1 MSRLLEHLGRAIA
14 RFLSQ
19 PSASYRPLATSS
31 FRDLD
36 DNLRPG
42 DVLLVEGNTRIAGAI
57 KYLTQSTWS
66 HAALCIGRGPWGGD
80 NALIEVDL
88 VEGVRIVRASSYA
101 DFHTRIARPVGL
113 SDADVRV
120 VIERAMQRMGQRYD
134 LKNIFDLGRYLLPLP
149 LPARWRRR
157 ALMLG
162 SGEPT
167 KAICSTFI
175 ALLFQSVDYPVLPQV
190 ERRAS
195 NDRNA
200 SRDEVLKI
208 RHHTL
213 YAPRDFDVSPYF
225 AVVKPTLERGFD
237 FHKVRWERAA
247 QWAYDSAETV
257 AKART
262 QMEQTHEPDE
272 VAR

>member
-1 MSRLLEHLGRAIA
+1 MKLLDRLGNALA

-19 PSASYRPLATSS
+19 PSATYRPLATSS

-66 HAALCIGRGPWGGD
+66 HAALCIGRGPWAGE

-88 VEGVRIVRASSYA
+88 VEGVRMVPASTYA
-101 DFHTRIARPVGL
+101 DFHTRICRPIGL
-113 SDADVRV
+113 SRTDLKPI
-120 VIERAMQRMGQRYD
+120 IERAVQRLGHRYD
-134 LKNIFDLGRYLLPLP
+134 LKNVFDLARYLLPLP
-149 LPARWRRR
+149 LPASLRRR

-167 KAICSTFI
+167 RAICSTFI
-175 ALLFQSVDYPVLPQV
+175 AELFQMVNYPVLPQV
-190 ERRAS
+190 ERRA
-195 NDRNA
+195 NDDCNTCH
-200 SRDEVLKI
+200 DEVLKI

-225 AVVKPTLERGFD
+225 AVVKPTLEKGFD
-237 FHKVRWERAA
+237 FRAVRWERSPERDSTALAA
-247 QWAYDSAETV
+247 
-257 AKART
+257 
-262 QMEQTHEPDE
+262 
-272 VAR
+272 

>member
-1 MSRLLEHLGRAIA
+1 MKLLDRLGNALA

-19 PSASYRPLATSS
+19 PSATYRPLATSS

-66 HAALCIGRGPWGGD
+66 HAAFCIGRGPWAGE

-88 VEGVRIVRASSYA
+88 VEGVRMVPASTYA
-101 DFHTRIARPVGL
+101 DFHTRICRPTGL
-113 SDADVRV
+113 SETDLKSIID
-120 VIERAMQRMGQRYD
+120 RAVQRMGQRYD
-134 LKNIFDLGRYLLPLP
+134 LRNVFDLARYLLPLP
-149 LPARWRRR
+149 LPASLRRR

-167 KAICSTFI
+167 RAICSTFI
-175 ALLFQSVDYPVLPQV
+175 AQLFQMVNYPVLPLI
-190 ERRAS
+190 ERRATDDC
-195 NDRNA
+195 NTCH
-200 SRDEVLKI
+200 DEVLKI
-208 RHHTL
+208 RHYTL

-225 AVVKPTLERGFD
+225 AVVKPTLEKGFD
-237 FHKVRWERAA
+237 FRAMRWERSPEMDSTAVAA
-247 QWAYDSAETV
+247 
-257 AKART
+257 
-262 QMEQTHEPDE
+262 
-272 VAR
+272 